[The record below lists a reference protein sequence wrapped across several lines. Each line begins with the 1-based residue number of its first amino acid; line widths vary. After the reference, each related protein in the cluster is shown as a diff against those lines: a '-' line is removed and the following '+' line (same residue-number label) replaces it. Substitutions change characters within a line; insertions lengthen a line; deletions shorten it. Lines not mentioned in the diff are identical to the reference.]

1 MSLHPKVLE
10 RQKKTSRTAAERR
23 SPVVRPQ
30 KPFAY
35 LSQGDRV
42 REEDFYP
49 STGAYSG
56 LCVSPSTVA
65 PFLSPKFPNVQY
77 WLDWVMVKA
86 YNAMSAA
93 DKLDRKELVPGD
105 DEPPDFQYFGYLYF
119 EQSCCAYSFTD
130 EQATRF
136 AKSPLRLLEQHVA
149 GKCPGILSQAVTL
162 LTQTGA
168 RPVDQFDS
176 PLHWLDYYLAKAVV
190 LVHPELEVSQLSA
203 GHASPK
209 LKDTGK
215 GNNTSE
221 DIDVN
226 MEAPDFNEEEG
237 DAVQSALPSPV
248 LRSPSLRVTSPAPDS
263 PSPPKPELS
272 EPSKPL
278 TMGLYEW
285 FARDRSMETDSPD
298 TRDAKVGTDDLPRE
312 LPEEQIERLEEHNVA
327 LLQANAD
334 LLQENTRLARE
345 NMALTSQLLKVQR
358 EQSLL
363 VGTAFHAQRDT
374 THQAADAQR
383 DFLKQV
389 TEALKELAKQALA
402 NQQTCLDHFKRDVRS
417 SEVTKKELLQEVQ
430 TTMSSMMDVG
440 TVELRDYMETL
451 EEVFGKIFPSDW
463 QRDFPDPVSEAEV
476 ENDLTK
482 GIDEDVDVELE
493 GSDTGNDFGK
503 NEYSEESEVEDSTDS
518 TRSSDSVDEEDS
530 QTDELEYEDC

>member
-23 SPVVRPQ
+23 SPVAAPRNPSHTSVKGIGSGKRTSTRSPLR
-30 KPFAY
+30 KP
-35 LSQGDRV
+35 GK
-42 REEDFYP
+42 

-168 RPVDQFDS
+168 RQVDQFDS

-263 PSPPKPELS
+263 PSPPKPERS

-312 LPEEQIERLEEHNVA
+312 LPEEQIERLEEHNV
-327 LLQANAD
+327 LFCKRNAD

-345 NMALTSQLLKVQR
+345 NARLATLATVQTKQMALTSQLLKVQR

-374 THQAADAQR
+374 QHQAAEAQR

-389 TEALKELAKQALA
+389 AEAHQELAKQALA

-417 SEVTKKELLQEVQ
+417 SEVTKRELLQEVQ

-451 EEVFGKIFPSDW
+451 EEHLW
-463 QRDFPDPVSEAEV
+463 LQ
-476 ENDLTK
+476 
-482 GIDEDVDVELE
+482 
-493 GSDTGNDFGK
+493 
-503 NEYSEESEVEDSTDS
+503 
-518 TRSSDSVDEEDS
+518 
-530 QTDELEYEDC
+530 